1 MSNLRHE
8 LASNLADLLD
18 KKERHYGSSWKKRGG
33 VGAFMMLARK
43 WDRIENIAERNR
55 WDILTA
61 GVNNDSDVMDDITD
75 LMGYLLL
82 VAEEVSAIHA
92 ACAADAAP
100 GPGPG
105 YVDQDRDDPDAASW
119 RVG

>member
-43 WDRIENIAERNR
+43 WDRIENIAQRYG
-55 WDILTA
+55 WDILDA
-61 GVNNDSDVMDDITD
+61 GACNDADVMDDITD

-82 VAEEVSAIHA
+82 VAEEVAQLHTAAEEDDPSA
-92 ACAADAAP
+92 
-100 GPGPG
+100 PGPG